1 MIRDKDGDSSEYRAP
16 VSVTVTFD
24 SLCSL
29 VRSVVTSTDVA
40 DGLCSKLAAAADAAA
55 RGNAAAKQNQLQAFR
70 NQVDGQTGKSIA
82 PADADVLKRLST
94 RL

>member
-1 MIRDKDGDSSEYRAP
+1 
-16 VSVTVTFD
+16 
-24 SLCSL
+24 
-29 VRSVVTSTDVA
+29 VA